1 MHRKILLWGIGFAI
15 TAVLLGAFGA
25 HALKSFL
32 TPEKLQ
38 SYETGVRYQL
48 IHALALIAL
57 SIYGQKNKTN
67 DFLNKGIGWSAHFFI
82 VGAFLF
88 SGSIY
93 GLALLSVIHPSWA
106 FVLGPV
112 TPIGGL
118 FFMLGWA
125 IWARFVW
132 LNKVDL

>member
-1 MHRKILLWGIGFAI
+1 
-15 TAVLLGAFGA
+15 VLLGAFGA
-25 HALKSFL
+25 HALKSIL

-57 SIYGQKNKTN
+57 SIYSQQNQTN
-67 DFLNKGIGWSAHFFI
+67 HLSNKGIGWSAHFFI
-82 VGAFLF
+82 VGCFLF

-93 GLALLSVIHPSWA
+93 GLALLSVVHPSWA
-106 FVLGPV
+106 FALGPI

-118 FFMLGWA
+118 CFMLGWA

-132 LNKVDL
+132 LNKVDM

>member
-57 SIYGQKNKTN
+57 SIYGKINKTN

>member
-57 SIYGQKNKTN
+57 SIYGQINKTN
-67 DFLNKGIGWSAHFFI
+67 DYLNKGIGWSAHFFI
-82 VGAFLF
+82 VGTFLF

-106 FVLGPV
+106 FILGPV

>member
-1 MHRKILLWGIGFAI
+1 MHRKILLWGIAFAI
-15 TAVLLGAFGA
+15 IAVLLGAFGA
-25 HALKSFL
+25 HALKAIL

-57 SIYGQKNKTN
+57 SIYGQLNKTN
-67 DFLNKGIGWSAHFFI
+67 ETVHKGIGWAAHFFI
-82 VGAFLF
+82 VGAILF

-93 GLALLSVIHPSWA
+93 GLSLLSVIHPSWS
-106 FVLGPV
+106 FLLGPI

-118 FFMLGWA
+118 SFMLGWA
-125 IWARFVW
+125 SWARVVW
-132 LNKVDL
+132 SNKVDM

>member
-15 TAVLLGAFGA
+15 IAVLLGAFGA
-25 HALKSFL
+25 HALKAILS
-32 TPEKLQ
+32 PEKLV

-48 IHALALIAL
+48 IHALALLAL
-57 SIYGQKNKTN
+57 SIHGQ
-67 DFLNKGIGWSAHFFI
+67 LNKNNDILNKRIGWSAHFFI

-106 FVLGPV
+106 SVLGPI
-112 TPIGGL
+112 TPMGGL
-118 FFMLGWA
+118 CFMLGWA
-125 IWARFVW
+125 IWGRAVW
-132 LNKVDL
+132 LNKMDM

>member
-25 HALKSFL
+25 HALKAIL

-38 SYETGVRYQL
+38 SFETGVRYQL

-57 SIYGQKNKTN
+57 SIYGQINKTN
-67 DFLNKGIGWSAHFFI
+67 DFLNKGIGWAAHFFI
-82 VGAFLF
+82 IGAFLF

-125 IWARFVW
+125 SWARVVW
-132 LNKVDL
+132 LNKVDI

>member
-32 TPEKLQ
+32 TTEKLQ

-57 SIYGQKNKTN
+57 SIYGQINKTN

>member
-1 MHRKILLWGIGFAI
+1 MHRKVLLWGIAFAI
-15 TAVLLGAFGA
+15 VAVLLGAFGA
-25 HALKSFL
+25 HALKSVL
-32 TPEKLQ
+32 SPEKLQ

-57 SIYGQKNKTN
+57 SIYSQQNQTN
-67 DFLNKGIGWSAHFFI
+67 YLSNKGIGWSAHFFI
-82 VGAFLF
+82 VGCFLF

-118 FFMLGWA
+118 CFMLGWA

-132 LNKVDL
+132 LNKVDM

>member
-15 TAVLLGAFGA
+15 ISVLLGAFGA
-25 HALKSFL
+25 HALKSIL
-32 TPEKLQ
+32 NPEKLQ

-57 SIYGQKNKTN
+57 SIYGQLNKTN
-67 DFLNKGIGWSAHFFI
+67 EIVTKGIGWAAHFFI
-82 VGAFLF
+82 VGCFLF

-93 GLALLSVIHPSWA
+93 GLSLLSVIHPSWA
-106 FVLGPV
+106 FILGPI

-118 FFMLGWA
+118 GFMLGWA
-125 IWARFVW
+125 FWARVVW
-132 LNKVDL
+132 LNKVDM

>member
-57 SIYGQKNKTN
+57 SIYGQINKTN

-82 VGAFLF
+82 VGTFLF

-106 FVLGPV
+106 FVLGPI

>member
-57 SIYGQKNKTN
+57 SIYSQINKTN

-82 VGAFLF
+82 VGTFLF

-106 FVLGPV
+106 FILGPV

>member
-15 TAVLLGAFGA
+15 TAVMLGAFGA

-57 SIYGQKNKTN
+57 SIYGQINKTN

-93 GLALLSVIHPSWA
+93 GLALFSVIHPSWA

>member
-48 IHALALIAL
+48 IHALSLIAL
-57 SIYGQKNKTN
+57 SIYGQINKTN

>member
-1 MHRKILLWGIGFAI
+1 MHRKILLWGIAFAI
-15 TAVLLGAFGA
+15 IAVLLGAFGA
-25 HALKSFL
+25 HALKAIL

-57 SIYGQKNKTN
+57 SIYGQLNKTN
-67 DFLNKGIGWSAHFFI
+67 EILNKGIGWAAHFFI
-82 VGAFLF
+82 VGCILF

-93 GLALLSVIHPSWA
+93 GLSLLSVIHPSWT
-106 FVLGPV
+106 FLLGPV

-118 FFMLGWA
+118 GFMLGWA
-125 IWARFVW
+125 SWARVVW
-132 LNKVDL
+132 LNKVDM

>member
-15 TAVLLGAFGA
+15 IAVLLGAFGA
-25 HALKSFL
+25 HALKSIL
-32 TPEKLQ
+32 SPEKLQ

-57 SIYGQKNKTN
+57 SIYSQQNQAIHPS
-67 DFLNKGIGWSAHFFI
+67 NKGIGWAAHFFI

>member
-1 MHRKILLWGIGFAI
+1 MHRRILLWGIAFAI
-15 TAVLLGAFGA
+15 IAVLLGAFGA
-25 HALKSFL
+25 HALKAIL

-57 SIYGQKNKTN
+57 SIYGQLNKTN
-67 DFLNKGIGWSAHFFI
+67 EIVNKGIGWVAHFFI
-82 VGAFLF
+82 VGCILF

-93 GLALLSVIHPSWA
+93 GLSLLSVIHPSWT
-106 FVLGPV
+106 FLLGPV

-118 FFMLGWA
+118 GFMLGWA
-125 IWARFVW
+125 SWARVVW
-132 LNKVDL
+132 LNKVDM

>member
-48 IHALALIAL
+48 IHALALIGL
-57 SIYGQKNKTN
+57 SIYSQINKTN
-67 DFLNKGIGWSAHFFI
+67 DFLNKGIGWAAHFFI

-93 GLALLSVIHPSWA
+93 GLALFSVIHPSWA
-106 FVLGPV
+106 FILGPV

>member
-1 MHRKILLWGIGFAI
+1 MHRKFLLWGIGFAI

-25 HALKSFL
+25 HALKAIL

-38 SYETGVRYQL
+38 SFETGVRYQL

-57 SIYGQKNKTN
+57 SIYGQINKTN
-67 DFLNKGIGWSAHFFI
+67 DFLNKGIGWAAHFFI
-82 VGAFLF
+82 IGAFLF

-106 FVLGPV
+106 FVLGPF

-125 IWARFVW
+125 IWARVVW
-132 LNKVDL
+132 LNKVDI

>member
-1 MHRKILLWGIGFAI
+1 MHRKILLWGIAFAI
-15 TAVLLGAFGA
+15 IAVLLGAFGA
-25 HALKSFL
+25 HALKAIL

-57 SIYGQKNKTN
+57 SIYGQLNKTN
-67 DFLNKGIGWSAHFFI
+67 EIVNKGIGWAAHFFI
-82 VGAFLF
+82 VGGILF

-93 GLALLSVIHPSWA
+93 GLSLLSVIHPSWS
-106 FVLGPV
+106 FILGPI

-118 FFMLGWA
+118 CFMLGWA
-125 IWARFVW
+125 SWAGVVW
-132 LNKVDL
+132 LNKVDM

>member
-1 MHRKILLWGIGFAI
+1 MHRKILLWGISFAI
-15 TAVLLGAFGA
+15 KAVLLGAFGA
-25 HALKSFL
+25 HALKSIL

-48 IHALALIAL
+48 VHALALIAL
-57 SIYGQKNKTN
+57 SIYGQLNKTN
-67 DFLNKGIGWSAHFFI
+67 DMVNKGIGWSAHLFI

-93 GLALLSVIHPSWA
+93 GLALFSVIHPSWA
-106 FVLGPV
+106 FVFGPI

-118 FFMLGWA
+118 CFMVAWA
-125 IWARFVW
+125 IWARVVW
-132 LNKVDL
+132 LNKMDM

>member
-57 SIYGQKNKTN
+57 SIYGQINKTN

-82 VGAFLF
+82 VGCFLF